1 MLNDINRVYHVYY
14 NRFGNP
20 TAQLDPNITHAW
32 RFWTVLPFRL
42 ADDPLYSPQFPTL
55 NLAVNFKIACV
66 IAAVYLTYHLILTLI
81 LPTLEYKCY
90 RYDIRDYDFLVQQGV
105 LFRKSSAIPL
115 HRIQHIDTHQGPI
128 ERLLTLSTLM
138 LYTAAGVTPDGVIP
152 GLAEEDAQQLR
163 DELSKREGDDGV

>member
-1 MLNDINRVYHVYY
+1 MSTT
-14 NRFGNP
+14 
-20 TAQLDPNITHAW
+20 TASAIPQRQLDPNITHAW
-32 RFWTVLPFRL
+32 RFGRFFRFVLLTLPFTAL
-42 ADDPLYSPQFPTL
+42 SFPLLIWLWS
-55 NLAVNFKIACV
+55 FKVACV
-66 IAAVYLTYHLILTLI
+66 LAGIYLTYQLVLTLI
-81 LPTLEYKCY
+81 WPTLEYKCY
-90 RYDIRDYDFLVQQGV
+90 RYDIRGHDFLVQQGV

-128 ERLLTLSTLM
+128 ERLLGLSTLM